1 MLICIV
7 YMHFL
12 KFIYTYI
19 NDTKLSHLGHSC
31 WKCMKKEMK
40 HIEYMLKKCFSN
52 RKEVCLLKDN
62 LKKIGSAFATLHEL
76 DVIFIAGYSACR
88 FP

>member
-1 MLICIV
+1 M
-7 YMHFL
+7 
-12 KFIYTYI
+12 YI
-19 NDTKLSHLGHSC
+19 NDTKTFTSGSLL
-31 WKCMKKEMK
+31 
-40 HIEYMLKKCFSN
+40 LKIHKRGNEAYKIHVRRKCFSN

-62 LKKIGSAFATLHEL
+62 LRKIGSAFATLHKS